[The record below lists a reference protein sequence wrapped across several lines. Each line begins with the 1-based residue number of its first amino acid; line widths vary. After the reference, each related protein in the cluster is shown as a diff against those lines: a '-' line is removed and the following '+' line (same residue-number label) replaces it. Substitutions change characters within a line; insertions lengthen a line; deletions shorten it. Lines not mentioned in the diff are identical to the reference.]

1 VKSDLPKKYHIYYN
15 YGKKMCATL
24 KQAPLAKISN
34 EVGKFS
40 ITKSSIELNF
50 LNFEAIFF
58 SGYRVYYQI
67 GGTNLSLTDNKGE
80 EIEVD
85 IKEKLNKLNKD
96 AQKIVRISLNYME
109 ECIRIY
115 GRSTVELWKEK

>member
-1 VKSDLPKKYHIYYN
+1 MI
-15 YGKKMCATL
+15 
-24 KQAPLAKISN
+24 
-34 EVGKFS
+34 
-40 ITKSSIELNF
+40 F

-58 SGYRVYYQI
+58 SRYRVYYQI

-96 AQKIVRISLNYME
+96 AQKIVRISLNYMG
-109 ECIRIY
+109 ECIMIY
-115 GRSTVELWKEK
+115 ERSTVELWKEK